1 MVRYM
6 ASRPGKG
13 GRVVEQWLAG
23 PTPHDRPHARDQL
36 YDLVPDARVGFLAE
50 AALECRGGETNCV
63 GTVVSFPGYLGAAAL
78 GRRVLPPRG
87 GCRLGVMQMQMED
100 GWEGEW
106 VRRRDVPRARK
117 RSSEGMQMAFRRR
130 MVTGGRARVL
140 VCAVHGESGIV
151 DGAGVL

>member
-1 MVRYM
+1 
-6 ASRPGKG
+6 
-13 GRVVEQWLAG
+13 
-23 PTPHDRPHARDQL
+23 
-36 YDLVPDARVGFLAE
+36 
-50 AALECRGGETNCV
+50 
-63 GTVVSFPGYLGAAAL
+63 
-78 GRRVLPPRG
+78 
-87 GCRLGVMQMQMED
+87 MQMQMED
-100 GWEGEW
+100 GWEGER